1 MYQLT
6 IKGNKKR
13 LLISTLT
20 FAVTEVAQNKRVNV
34 SVPLVNLRSS
44 LHV

>member
-1 MYQLT
+1 MYQST
-6 IKGNKKR
+6 IKGNKMR
-13 LLISTLT
+13 LLITTLT
-20 FAVTEVAQNKRVNV
+20 FATTEVVQNKRVNV